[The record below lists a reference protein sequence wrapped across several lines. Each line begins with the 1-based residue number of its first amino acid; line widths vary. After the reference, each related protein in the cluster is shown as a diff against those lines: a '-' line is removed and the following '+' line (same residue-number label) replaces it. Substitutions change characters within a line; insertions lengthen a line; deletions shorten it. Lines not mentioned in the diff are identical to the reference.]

1 MRVFSVNYI
10 PSAAAFVFIRHEETI
25 TIRSFH
31 PLPSRETEGANI
43 AAQADIERLFLQP
56 GTPFGHEP
64 INTTLAYPGDLF
76 MGSHDAMALY
86 QHVDTVCWSPD
97 ADFLGSAAVSD
108 RAAWMFMA
116 SRDGKFLAPYNRTL
130 ETLPTR
136 AHRNTVYQTHQANSV
151 LTICQPYADSPLE
164 DCTVFVKYAEQ
175 AGYRHN
181 FGQTI
186 PRVQGTPSPADVFA
200 ELRVTGPETIVPS
213 DTVTVTV
220 EVLAPITREVDT
232 RCNSTLYLEDVDGYA
247 PSLRVKVT
255 DGVGSFRASA
265 DGLQPGD
272 RMRIKV
278 GWRNWPGEVEYSP
291 LVV

>member
-1 MRVFSVNYI
+1 MRLYALNYV
-10 PSAAAFVFIRHEETI
+10 PTTAALIFIRDGETI
-25 TIRSFH
+25 TLRSFTKLT
-31 PLPSRETEGANI
+31 PTEALTVPVAPSAE
-43 AAQADIERLFLQP
+43 IERVVRQP
-56 GTPFGHEP
+56 GIPFREGYFGP
-64 INTTLAYPGDLF
+64 KIAYPGYIF
-76 MGSHDAMALY
+76 QGSHDADAMYCMTDAL
-86 QHVDTVCWSPD
+86 CWTPD
-97 ADFLGSAAVSD
+97 PVFLGTSAVSD
-108 RAAWMFMA
+108 RSAWVFMVRPDNTLI
-116 SRDGKFLAPYNRTL
+116 SPFNRTI

-136 AHRNTVYQTHQANSV
+136 AHYNSVYMTHQANSV
-151 LTICQPYADSPLE
+151 LTICQPYANSALD
-164 DCTVFVKYAEQ
+164 DCTVFVKYAEHS
-175 AGYRHN
+175 GYRHN
-181 FGQTI
+181 FGEA
-186 PRVQGTPSPADVFA
+186 TPYERESPPVTDSFP
-200 ELRVTGPETIVPS
+200 ELRLVGPETIVPS